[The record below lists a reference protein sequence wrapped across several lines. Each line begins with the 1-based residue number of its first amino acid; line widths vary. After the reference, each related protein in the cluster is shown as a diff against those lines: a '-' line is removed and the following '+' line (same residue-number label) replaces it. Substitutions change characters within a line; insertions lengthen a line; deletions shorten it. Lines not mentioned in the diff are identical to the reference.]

1 MSVRKISNRGGVK
14 KNIGKFPSF
23 KAGRNIWWESLL
35 ERDYI
40 YLLEFDPDVEKYEEQ
55 PIRVRYSLEGKVRC
69 YTPDFLV
76 ERKGGRRV
84 IVEVKSKEKV
94 SSEAFRLFFL
104 TVSPVIHKLG
114 YEFVVVTDK
123 MIRVQP
129 LLENV
134 KILWG
139 YSRVPLFSRHQ
150 VLCRKFLRENN
161 GASIADLARSLSEKS
176 VTLPVIYSL
185 IYRGVLSVDLNL
197 PISPSSIVRPAALLS
212 MKTATSGKAGRA

>member
-23 KAGRNIWWESLL
+23 KVGRNIWWESLL

-55 PIRVRYSLEGKVRC
+55 PIRVRYSFEGRVRC

-84 IVEVKSKEKV
+84 IVEVKSKEKA
-94 SSEAFRLFFL
+94 SLEAFRLFFL
-104 TVSPVIHKLG
+104 TVSPVIHNLG
-114 YEFVVVTDK
+114 YEFVIVTDE

-129 LLENV
+129 LLEKV

-139 YSRVPLFSRHQ
+139 YSRVPFLSKHQ
-150 VLCRKFLRENN
+150 LLCRKFLRENN
-161 GASIADLARSLSEKS
+161 GASIADLGRALSDKG
-176 VTLPVIYSL
+176 VMLPVIYSL
-185 IYRGVLSVDLNL
+185 IYRGALAVDLNL
-197 PISPSSIVRPAALLS
+197 PISPNSIVRPAALLS
-212 MKTATSGKAGRA
+212 ARTATSGKAGRI